1 MKKSH
6 IAALLIFL
14 LAIPATLVL
23 GHQLPGKW
31 YLLTSSLVIAEIL
44 IPFFLAFE
52 GRRPQARELVLMAVM
67 CALAV
72 AARVVI
78 AIPNFKAIYGVIMI
92 AGIALGPEPGFLV
105 GAVAAFVSNFF
116 RGQGIWTPW
125 QMLAYGGCGMI
136 MGFLFRKG
144 KLPRKPWLMGIM
156 GVVLVMLFAGPL
168 LDTCNLFMMPMDL
181 NLQTVL
187 AMYGMGFPVNVSQG
201 ISTFIVLFLLGKP
214 LLGKLDRIKLKY
226 GMDQE
231 ETV

>member
-6 IAALLIFL
+6 LATLLIFL
-14 LAIPATLVL
+14 IAIPATLAL
-23 GHQLPGKW
+23 GTQLPGRW
-31 YLLTSSLVIAEIL
+31 YFLTSTLVIMEIL

-52 GRRPQARELVLMAVM
+52 GRKPQARELVLMAVL

-116 RGQGIWTPW
+116 RGHGIWTPW
-125 QMLAYGGCGMI
+125 QMLAYGACGML
-136 MGFLFRKG
+136 MAFLFRKG
-144 KLPRKPWLMGIM
+144 KLPRKPLLMGIV
-156 GVVLVMLFAGPL
+156 GFAIVMCFAGPL
-168 LDTCNLFMMPMDL
+168 LDTCNLFMMPMEM
-181 NLQTVL
+181 NLQTIL
-187 AMYGMGFPVNVSQG
+187 GMYAMGFTVNLSQS

-214 LLGKLDRIKLKY
+214 LLTKLDRIKTKY
-226 GMDQE
+226 GME
-231 ETV
+231 ERL